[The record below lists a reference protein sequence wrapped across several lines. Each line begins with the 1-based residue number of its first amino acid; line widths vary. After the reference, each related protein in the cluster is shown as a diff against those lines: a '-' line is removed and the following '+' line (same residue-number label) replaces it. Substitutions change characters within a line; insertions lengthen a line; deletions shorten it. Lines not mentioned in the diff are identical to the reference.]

1 MDNIEGNVQQY
12 EKEDFLKTEIFLM
25 ENVIKGHQV
34 VSLKAL
40 LEMNSLGDRD
50 LRYQYK
56 LKGGIEK

>member
-1 MDNIEGNVQQY
+1 M
-12 EKEDFLKTEIFLM
+12 FLM
-25 ENVIKGHQV
+25 ENIIKGHQV
-34 VSLKAL
+34 VSLKAI